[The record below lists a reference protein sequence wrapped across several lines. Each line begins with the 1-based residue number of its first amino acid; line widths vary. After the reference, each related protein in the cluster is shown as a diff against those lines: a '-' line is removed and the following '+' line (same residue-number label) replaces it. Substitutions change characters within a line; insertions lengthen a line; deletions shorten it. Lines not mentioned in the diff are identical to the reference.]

1 MFKLWTNGEDGV
13 VESSSLTG
21 GRSLEKK
28 IEKEMN
34 SVEEKEF
41 ILISEFLFIY

>member
-1 MFKLWTNGEDGV
+1 M
-13 VESSSLTG
+13 VESSSLTD
-21 GRSLEKK
+21 GRSLEKT

-34 SVEEKEF
+34 CIEEKEF